1 MPPSHPTPGAR
12 SAEVPSARAGGQGR
26 PVDAVLLDVGGVFFL
41 PDHASLLDAL
51 ARAGVPEADPGG
63 FDRAHY
69 LALAAAE
76 QDPQA
81 RIEFLGA
88 SGGGTPPVTGA
99 ARVDAIVSQYPLTYL
114 RALGVPDDRLD
125 DASRELFALTAPRV
139 PWTRVRR
146 QTADQLHALAGTGVR
161 LAIVSN
167 ADGTVEELLRECG
180 VCQVG
185 EGPGVPVAAVVDSTV
200 VGVAKPDPG
209 IFEIALAAVAA
220 PPERTVHFGD
230 SLLADVAG
238 ARAAGITPVHYDPFG
253 LCPGDGHRDATALAE
268 LLPLVQPG

>member
-1 MPPSHPTPGAR
+1 M
-12 SAEVPSARAGGQGR
+12 

-41 PDHASLLDAL
+41 PDHGALRDAL
-51 ARAGVPEADPGG
+51 ARAGLPEADPGR

-69 LALAAAE
+69 LALSAAE
-76 QDPQA
+76 QDPEA

-88 SGGGTPPVTGA
+88 SAEEPPTVTGA

-114 RALGVPDDRLD
+114 RALGVPEGRLE

-146 QTADQLHALAGTGVR
+146 ETAAELPVLAGTGVR

-167 ADGTVEELLRECG
+167 ADGTVEELLREFG

-185 EGPGVPVAAVVDSTV
+185 QGPGVPVAAVVDSTV

-209 IFEIALAAVAA
+209 IFEIALAAVDA

-253 LCPGDGHRDATALAE
+253 LCRGDGHRDATALAE
-268 LLPLVQPG
+268 LVALVEAG